1 MAEQTIRLEGAAS
14 PQAICQAVDAAYP
27 QHTFTPEDFLRKD
40 NADEIGMDA
49 NFAAQ
54 SFWKDVRVRFFRKK
68 SAVLGLV
75 LILVIVALAIAG
87 PHMTGYTYSG
97 QDLSQKNFAPR
108 VPGIEAL
115 GILDGTETMRTT
127 TGTRTV
133 NAYQEK
139 GKLDVYY
146 WFGSD
151 LYGRDIWTRTWE
163 GARVSLLIAVAAA
176 VIDMVIG
183 MSYGLVSGYF
193 GGRTDMV
200 MQRFLE
206 IANGIPRLVIVTL
219 LLLVLQPGMLTIIFA
234 LMLTEWVGMS
244 RIARAEMLKL
254 KDQEFVLASRT
265 LGAGSF
271 FIIFREILPN
281 IIGPIITQV
290 MFSIPTAIFTEAFLS
305 FVGLGIPV
313 PQCSLGSLISE
324 LYNSFTTHPYQI
336 IPPIVVMSLL
346 MLSFNLV
353 ADGLREALD
362 PKMKSM

>member
-1 MAEQTIRLEGAAS
+1 MLYLFSDGEQTSSKARRTFSSLRRYLSDAFTV
-14 PQAICQAVDAAYP
+14 AIGSEQGGNIPVIADGVDG
-27 QHTFTPEDFLRKD
+27 
-40 NADEIGMDA
+40 NADQWVTDPDTGKPGVSRM
-49 NFAAQ
+49 N
-54 SFWKDVRVRFFRKK
+54 KDEMA
-68 SAVLGLV
+68 SIADELSGTALV
-75 LILVIVALAIAG
+75 LNA
-87 PHMTGYTYSG
+87 S
-97 QDLSQKNFAPR
+97 N
-108 VPGIEAL
+108 
-115 GILDGTETMRTT
+115 TMRDGVSKEASDKWRVTQTT
-127 TGTRTV
+127 KKRTRTMPV
-133 NAYQEK
+133 VWPLA
-139 GKLDVYY
+139 
-146 WFGSD
+146 
-151 LYGRDIWTRTWE
+151 
-163 GARVSLLIAVAAA
+163 
-176 VIDMVIG
+176 
-183 MSYGLVSGYF
+183 
-193 GGRTDMV
+193 
-200 MQRFLE
+200 
-206 IANGIPRLVIVTL
+206 IVTL
-219 LLLVLQPGMLTIIFA
+219 LLLILQPGMVTIIFA

-271 FIIFREILPN
+271 FIIFKEVLPN

-346 MLSFNLV
+346 MLSFNLL